1 MKAQQCIKPITFTSF
16 IGLLKFDFK
25 AFQEASV
32 HLFILNLHGFQFTIL
47 KKAQT
52 FGKCPKHGVLP
63 PIEAKILFVFF
74 LKQKDCSE
82 KRENGLENARA
93 FWFQKK

>member
-1 MKAQQCIKPITFTSF
+1 
-16 IGLLKFDFK
+16 LKFDFK

-47 KKAQT
+47 KK
-52 FGKCPKHGVLP
+52 PKRLENVLNMERYP
-63 PIEAKILFVFF
+63 RLKRKSFLFFF
-74 LKQKDCSE
+74 QKQKDCSE
-82 KRENGLENARA
+82 KRENGLKNARA